1 MTRHISPFTACAA
14 TLVAA
19 FCWLSSLT
27 AYAAEASAVEA
38 HVTQNG
44 KEVDLDTSF
53 TVPVSKDVAWDVLT
67 DFEHMPQFIPNM
79 ASSKILDKDGNK
91 WKVEQTGKVSAGLFH
106 ISYDS
111 VREITLTPKSEI
123 KAHTVGG
130 DSGAMESVSTLTEK
144 NGETVVSYRAQWTPN
159 SSLLG
164 SLGAGSAK
172 SQLQRQFAAFEN
184 EMLKRGGH
192 KPKAETASESAKN

>member
-1 MTRHISPFTACAA
+1 MKLRYTTFVCATVFA
-14 TLVAA
+14 LMGAMNVMAA
-19 FCWLSSLT
+19 DAPVPT
-27 AYAAEASAVEA
+27 PEA

-53 TVPVSKDVAWDVLT
+53 TVPVSRDIAWQVLT
-67 DFEHMPQFIPNM
+67 DFEHMPQFVPNL
-79 ASSKILDKDGNK
+79 ASSKVLDKEGNK

-106 ISYDS
+106 VSYDS
-111 VREITLTPKSEI
+111 VRELTLTQPSEI

-130 DSGAMESVSTLTEK
+130 DSGAMESVTTLTEK

-164 SLGAGSAK
+164 SLGAGSAR
-172 SQLQRQFAAFEN
+172 SQLQHQFGAMEN

-192 KPKAETASESAKN
+192 KAKGDAASDTAKAAE